1 MHRAELALEDCDEA
15 LRLLPDQPEILD
27 SRALAY
33 WLLDDT
39 DKARQDLE
47 RAHQLDPSS
56 PTWEERIREFE
67 EMF

>member
-15 LRLLPDQPEILD
+15 LRVLPDQPEILD

-33 WLLDDT
+33 WLLDDK